1 MLGVI
6 LGAALCLDP
15 IMTDAALAEEN
26 LHLRDR
32 LAETEAA
39 PGAAPVPERRLERSV
54 GQLFRKNSGASSGTH
69 DPYQFNLPLEC

>member
-1 MLGVI
+1 VLGVI

-32 LAETEAA
+32 LA
-39 PGAAPVPERRLERSV
+39 VL
-54 GQLFRKNSGASSGTH
+54 
-69 DPYQFNLPLEC
+69 